1 MDEFTAEPGERGAL
15 TVSGSSAR
23 TDSAETPPARL
34 CLLQARL
41 DVLVDG
47 LPPAMLRPGTRGSR
61 ELQTVSPRAPG
72 IPDGHEETG
81 TEPSAT
87 KESQAK
93 GTHEALPIG
102 QIITDARTQVRAAID
117 EAIVEEYAEHLR
129 AGGSLPPVTAFRD
142 EASRTYLADGF
153 HRVRAH
159 ERAGR
164 TEIDAEIQSGTQEDA
179 LWCALGAN
187 RAHGH
192 RLTSAD
198 KKHAIE
204 LALKA
209 WPDRSQT
216 RIAQQIGCSQQY
228 VGKIRG
234 QVTTSCNLPDRT
246 VGEDGKSYP
255 AGRNTPE
262 PTALEDDREDGDG
275 TRPSEM
281 PASAEPKAPGK
292 GERRGTPSR
301 RAQNRSNRIVSRG
314 GLGCPEPHRATGV
327 DRLPRPRPR
336 RAPGM
341 DPRTRRRST
350 KTRRAHPAAE
360 RRGE

>member
-1 MDEFTAEPGERGAL
+1 MDTK
-15 TVSGSSAR
+15 
-23 TDSAETPPARL
+23 
-34 CLLQARL
+34 
-41 DVLVDG
+41 
-47 LPPAMLRPGTRGSR
+47 PGT
-61 ELQTVSPRAPG
+61 EA
-72 IPDGHEETG
+72 
-81 TEPSAT
+81 SAT
-87 KESQAK
+87 KEPQAK

-281 PASAEPKAPGK
+281 PASAEPNAKPKAPGK

-301 RAQNRSNRIVSRG
+301 RAQNRSNRIVSVVASDALNLTAQQALIDFRALDREELPEWIRELEDARRKLG
-314 GLGCPEPHRATGV
+314 GLIRRLKEEVSDANGHGDTGIENPSGP
-327 DRLPRPRPR
+327 D
-336 RAPGM
+336 
-341 DPRTRRRST
+341 
-350 KTRRAHPAAE
+350 
-360 RRGE
+360 

>member
-1 MDEFTAEPGERGAL
+1 MDTKKP
-15 TVSGSSAR
+15 
-23 TDSAETPPARL
+23 
-34 CLLQARL
+34 
-41 DVLVDG
+41 
-47 LPPAMLRPGTRGSR
+47 
-61 ELQTVSPRAPG
+61 
-72 IPDGHEETG
+72 G

-87 KESQAK
+87 KEPQAK

-198 KKHAIE
+198 KKHA
-204 LALKA
+204 
-209 WPDRSQT
+209 
-216 RIAQQIGCSQQY
+216 
-228 VGKIRG
+228 
-234 QVTTSCNLPDRT
+234 
-246 VGEDGKSYP
+246 
-255 AGRNTPE
+255 
-262 PTALEDDREDGDG
+262 
-275 TRPSEM
+275 RP
-281 PASAEPKAPGK
+281 
-292 GERRGTPSR
+292 
-301 RAQNRSNRIVSRG
+301 
-314 GLGCPEPHRATGV
+314 
-327 DRLPRPRPR
+327 
-336 RAPGM
+336 
-341 DPRTRRRST
+341 
-350 KTRRAHPAAE
+350 
-360 RRGE
+360 